1 MEKRV
6 FLAIFLSFIVLVIY
20 QAQFAPPPP
29 QPPAQSPA
37 AAATGGGSGPGA
49 AQAAGATGTVPV
61 GTPPPTV
68 PVATP
73 IISDAS
79 ARDVVVET
87 DSLTATFN
95 TRGAVLTSYK
105 LKGYPDDAG
114 KPLELIPQDL
124 PAANARA
131 FTISTDNEQ
140 ESATLAAA
148 LYQPS
153 ADSLSIG
160 SGSGAITFL
169 YRDDSGLDARK
180 TFTFGGN
187 GRPFLVNIE
196 ASVTASGTPRP
207 VTIRFGPGIGPGYA
221 VGGGTFTAP
230 RALQMRAGEVERLN
244 ASALQTQSR
253 YEGAILY
260 AGVDDHYFLSAALPP
275 AGDTIVEY
283 QPITMPIPGNA
294 QGASRTLVAF
304 SLRPKQATPAAVS
317 VPFFIGPKDFDT
329 LRAAEKQLVYA
340 IDFGMFD
347 VIIVPL
353 LQALKGINRY
363 LHNYGWSIVVLTIII
378 NIVLFPLRH
387 RSMVSMKKMQAIQ
400 PEMKAIQDRY
410 AKYKATDP
418 EKQKMNQEIW
428 QLYKSKG
435 VNPASGCVP
444 MLLTMPVL
452 LAFYSLL
459 SQAIELRGAP
469 FMLWIQD
476 LSARDPYY
484 VFPILMGATMF
495 WQQKMMP
502 AGADP
507 VQRRIFLALP
517 IVFTFLFLGM
527 PSGLVIYWM
536 VSNILTIGQQ
546 VITNRIMGG
555 KVPVRAA
562 AVPRK
567 G

>member
-6 FLAIFLSFIVLVIY
+6 FLAIFLSFIVLVVY

-29 QPPAQSPA
+29 QPTPTPT
-37 AAATGGGSGPGA
+37 ATGTPSAGPADVQAG
-49 AQAAGATGTVPV
+49 AAGAVPV
-61 GTPPPTV
+61 GTPAPNV

-73 IISDAS
+73 IIGDTT
-79 ARDVVVET
+79 ARDVIVDT
-87 DSLTATFN
+87 DFLTATFN

-105 LKGYPDDAG
+105 LKGYTDDQG
-114 KPLELIPQDL
+114 RPLELIPQDL
-124 PAANARA
+124 PATYPRA
-131 FTISTDNEQ
+131 FTIATDNEQ

-153 ADSLSIG
+153 ADSLAIG
-160 SGSGAITFL
+160 SGAGAVTFL

-180 TFTFGGN
+180 TFTFGGD
-187 GRPFLVNIE
+187 GRPYLVNVE
-196 ASVTASGTPRP
+196 ASVTAGGAPRP
-207 VTIRFGPGIGPGYA
+207 VTIRFGPGIGPGHA

-230 RALQMRAGEVERLN
+230 RALQMRAGEIERL
-244 ASALQTQSR
+244 AAADLQSQSR
-253 YEGAILY
+253 YEGVIHY
-260 AGVDDHYFLSAALPP
+260 AGVDDHYFLSAALLP
-275 AGDTIVEY
+275 AGETIVEY

-294 QGASRTLVAF
+294 QGASRTLVAY
-304 SLRPKQATPAAVS
+304 SLRPKQPTPAAVT
-317 VPFFIGPKDFDT
+317 VPFFIGPKDFDK
-329 LRAAEKQLVYA
+329 LRGADKQLVYA

-378 NIVLFPLRH
+378 NILLFPLRH

-469 FMLWIQD
+469 FMLWIHD

-495 WQQKMMP
+495 WQQTMMP

-546 VITNRIMGG
+546 VITNRIIGG
-555 KVPVRAA
+555 KVPVRTA